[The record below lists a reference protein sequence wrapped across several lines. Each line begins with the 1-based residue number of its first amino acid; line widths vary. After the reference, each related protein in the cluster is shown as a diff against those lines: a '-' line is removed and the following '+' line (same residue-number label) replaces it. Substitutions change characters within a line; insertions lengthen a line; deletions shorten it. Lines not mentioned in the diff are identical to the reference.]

1 LVAEVSVMIAA
12 VAVLAGM
19 GVAFAV
25 LGRWIG
31 RHLREV
37 DDYFERE
44 YREPPVWSI
53 PDSHGSAL

>member
-1 LVAEVSVMIAA
+1 MIVG
-12 VAVLAGM
+12 VAVLAGIA
-19 GVAFAV
+19 VAFAV
-25 LGRWIG
+25 LRRWIG

-53 PDSHGSAL
+53 PDSHGSGL